1 MTFCGFLL
9 FDCPL
14 KSSTRST
21 VQSLIDNRYRVK
33 IITGDNPYTACEIAK
48 QCGIIPASSE
58 VLVLA
63 SSPVQLLRAPGVTCR
78 SLYWENLASQTLC
91 QTFVADPAAL
101 AALQARFVLVLNGF
115 CSFAFLDAQARS
127 SSTSPPFSKRSRPS

>member
-78 SLYWENLASQTLC
+78 SLYWEIGRASC
-91 QTFVADPAAL
+91 RERV
-101 AALQARFVLVLNGF
+101 
-115 CSFAFLDAQARS
+115 
-127 SSTSPPFSKRSRPS
+127 